1 MLVIICYDIFDDRR
15 RLRVMNAI
23 EGYGYRV
30 QGSVYECHLD
40 KRRLNELKQTVS
52 RFINQETDRVRY
64 YTLCGRDK
72 SAIVCYGKG
81 MPPEDSGLIVL

>member
-64 YTLCGRDK
+64 YTCQPQIEM
-72 SAIVCYGKG
+72 SAFVQSRNVRFTCTVT
-81 MPPEDSGLIVL
+81 E